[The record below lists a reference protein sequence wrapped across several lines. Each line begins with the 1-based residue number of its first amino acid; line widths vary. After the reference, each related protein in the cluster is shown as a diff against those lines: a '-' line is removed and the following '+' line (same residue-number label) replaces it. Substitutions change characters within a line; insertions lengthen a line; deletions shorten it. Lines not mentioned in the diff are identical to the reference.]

1 LIAQAREEAM
11 VDITK
16 LIDEAA
22 QARGRLLDRIRT
34 LSSAQGAFK
43 PDPAEWS
50 IAETVEHLV
59 LAEQGSVNRVW
70 AAADGLRRGRPA
82 WTGEAIHRGKAVE
95 QVVAETWAP
104 RQQAPDI
111 ATPRRRGPLAYWLV
125 ALQCNQPLLEA
136 LPVALQGLDPAEV
149 ITPHPISGPWD
160 ACQWLTFVR
169 FHLDL
174 HRRQIEEVMSAPGF
188 SSCE

>member
-1 LIAQAREEAM
+1 M
-11 VDITK
+11 VDIAM

-22 QARGRLLDRIRT
+22 QARGRLLDRVRA

-43 PDPAEWS
+43 PDPTEWS

-82 WTGEAIHRGKAVE
+82 WTGEPIHRGKPIE
-95 QVVAETWAP
+95 QIVAETWAP

-111 ATPRRRGPLAYWLV
+111 AAPRRRGPLAYWLV
-125 ALQCNQPLLEA
+125 ALQSNQPLLEA
-136 LPVALQGLDPAEV
+136 LPAALKGLDPADV

-160 ACQWLTFVR
+160 ADQWLAFVR

-174 HRRQIEEVMSAPGF
+174 HRRQIEEVMRAPDF
-188 SSCE
+188 SSFE